1 MTQQFLPH
9 GLRPESTHEETRA
22 AAEHYYR
29 AAVTTDADVENI
41 LAPAL
46 GFPAYE
52 PGSPGYCPDRVN
64 YVTGDHVAQ
73 SLADMAAGRLV
84 AARAVLEHYHAE
96 SCAADALGEA
106 ECTCWKGA
114 LRLALDGTAP
124 APQIRS

>member
-1 MTQQFLPH
+1 MTQQFLPR

-29 AAVTTDADVENI
+29 AAVITDAEVHDI

-46 GFPAYE
+46 GFPEYE
-52 PGSPGYCPDRVN
+52 PGSPGYSPDRVN

-84 AARAVLEHYHAE
+84 AAHDSVWSSSSTARAAT
-96 SCAADALGEA
+96 SRPAAMSASDWA
-106 ECTCWKGA
+106 TWS
-114 LRLALDGTAP
+114 P
-124 APQIRS
+124 VM